1 MHQPKDERET
11 LDLSEHGAPIEGKP
25 QTSERRLY
33 MQLQVFTGATGTQE
47 VVAALEKSGVDAA
60 LYLDANDPYGIG
72 LVFMAE
78 SPDVFVNGVRAL
90 LNAEPF
96 DVLERRPHLTMLGRT
111 YATGYEPDLDHALIH
126 RPRGN
131 VLNPAWA
138 WTIWYPLRRNG
149 QFARL
154 DHKEQR
160 QILMEHASI
169 GRAYGRADHAH
180 DIRLAC
186 YGLDE
191 NDNDFVIGLIG
202 PELYPL
208 SRVVQ
213 DMRKT
218 QQTSLYVDSLG
229 PFFIGKKIWQRPS

>member
-1 MHQPKDERET
+1 MHQPKDEREA

-33 MQLQVFTGATGTQE
+33 MQVQVFTGATGTQE

-78 SPDVFVNGVRAL
+78 SPDVFVNEVRAL

-96 DVLERRPHLTMLGRT
+96 DALERRPHLTMLGRT

-131 VLNPAWA
+131 VLNPAWP

-180 DIRLAC
+180 DVRLAC